1 MNPPLQ
7 TPFDLQ
13 KYREQYLSYLRLEAS
28 NNQKIT
34 NAVMLLK
41 TTGQLPVP
49 PLDVRTT
56 TEKLQDLEGSK
67 VQLRAL
73 LQEVTD
79 GGIAGQIISLLDSDQ
94 ITFALQNWETIQK
107 EMRLKY
113 GRGVPLNVFIV
124 YLNKLIDDTQKAEGV
139 KFGLQLATGNN
150 IVLSANQLF
159 GDYDQLLKELG
170 RLLVQ
175 ANAIMGVDIAQARK
189 VIQDNVQTGLTR
201 ADQAKFN
208 ALPLDQQTTLYNLM
222 NEYYELS
229 VTSEDLLEIIKR
241 LDKAIRD
248 RDMTTVRDIIN
259 KDIIGKLQIDEE
271 TMSNRIKIRQ
281 LISSGQQALL
291 ELPFSEVEIIQQP
304 KPVRT
309 KKEIPRE
316 VRESMEGMLTQ
327 MELQN
332 ALEAGLPTSSIGKP
346 IRTKKPK
353 GPKAPKKIPKEFEIV
368 EEEVEDI
375 GAIGPSSSSSSSV
388 FPKETDFSG
397 LNRLQKIDY
406 LTQRLEQNPGL
417 ILGAEGKNYGMNN
430 VTGKYKRI
438 PSSTTVSIL
447 LKLYS
452 DYITK
457 SQNKTIGSGLHS
469 KMKGKGLVEKPY
481 RQSIAHLIDTSEL
494 DKMERPKMY
503 VPFGRYFVNKHRL
516 NQDGILAFRTPAG
529 NVVPNLSTEKVSS
542 SMANVMKSL
551 IGGGMPEFDNI
562 SGLNEDEKDKLFH
575 ICKNCKVDTPAVPK
589 SFRKGINEKE
599 EDRFNIL
606 RGQIIAGNDSP
617 VIAKEFK
624 IILLKML
631 NSGRIPKRQANEIL
645 QELLILGY

>member
-1 MNPPLQ
+1 MNPPL
-7 TPFDLQ
+7 TKPFDLQ

-28 NNQKIT
+28 NNQKIS

-150 IVLSANQLF
+150 IILSANQLF

-175 ANAIMGVDIAQARK
+175 ANATMGVDIAQARK

-229 VTSEDLLEIIKR
+229 VTSEDLLDIIKR

-248 RDMTTVRDIIN
+248 RDMTSVRDIIN
-259 KDIIGKLQIDEE
+259 NDIIGKLQIDEE
-271 TMSNRIKIRQ
+271 TMSNRIKIRE

-304 KPVRT
+304 KPIQQGAT
-309 KKEIPRE
+309 K
-316 VRESMEGMLTQ
+316 
-327 MELQN
+327 
-332 ALEAGLPTSSIGKP
+332 A
-346 IRTKKPK
+346 KKPK
-353 GPKAPKKIPKEFEIV
+353 KPKVLIIEED
-368 EEEVEDI
+368 EEEDMGET
-375 GAIGPSSSSSSSV
+375 GPSSSSADL
-388 FPKETDFSG
+388 PKGLDFTQMNAKEKTAY
-397 LNRLQKIDY
+397 LN
-406 LTQRLEQNPGL
+406 QRLVKNPDFVLEADGVKYGL
-417 ILGAEGKNYGMNN
+417 TTKRKKIYGN
-430 VTGKYKRI
+430 
-438 PSSTTVSIL
+438 TTVPTL
-447 LKLYS
+447 NKLYD
-452 DYITK
+452 DYIAK
-457 SQNKTIGSGLHS
+457 SQNKTIGNGLKG

>member
-28 NNQKIT
+28 NNQKIS

-94 ITFALQNWETIQK
+94 IAFSLQNWETIQK

-150 IVLSANQLF
+150 IILSGNQLF
-159 GDYDQLLKELG
+159 GDYDQLLKEVI

-175 ANAIMGVDIAQARK
+175 ANATMGINITEARK
-189 VIQDNVQTGLTR
+189 VIQDNIQTGLTR
-201 ADQAKFN
+201 ADQVKFDK
-208 ALPLDQQTTLYNLM
+208 LPLDQQTTLYNLM
-222 NEYYELS
+222 TDYYSFIIPNEQ
-229 VTSEDLLEIIKR
+229 LLTIIQKF
-241 LDKAIRD
+241 DKAIRD
-248 RDMTTVRDIIN
+248 RDMTTVTDII
-259 KDIIGKLQIDEE
+259 KDIIGKFTLDEE
-271 TMSNRIKIRQ
+271 TMSNRVKIRQ
-281 LISSGQQALL
+281 YISSGKQELLAL
-291 ELPFSEVEIIQQP
+291 PSSEVEIKEP
-304 KPVRT
+304 KPVRI
-309 KKEIPRE
+309 KKDIPIE
-316 VRESMEGMLTQ
+316 VRESMEGMLTE
-327 MELQN
+327 MEKEN
-332 ALEAGLPTSSIGKP
+332 ALMKGLPTSSIGKT
-346 IRTKKPK
+346 IRTRKPK
-353 GPKAPKKIPKEFEIV
+353 GPKKSPAETLSEFPKDLEWDNLLLKKQKVDYLNARLAGSPELVLTADEKSYGMNVNGKKKKIP
-368 EEEVEDI
+368 
-375 GAIGPSSSSSSSV
+375 A
-388 FPKETDFSG
+388 
-397 LNRLQKIDY
+397 
-406 LTQRLEQNPGL
+406 
-417 ILGAEGKNYGMNN
+417 
-430 VTGKYKRI
+430 
-438 PSSTTVSIL
+438 STTGTTVL
-447 LKLYS
+447 NKLYM
-452 DYITK
+452 DYIAK
-457 SQNKTIGSGLHS
+457 SENKTIGNGLNG

-481 RQSIAHLIDTSEL
+481 RQSIAHLIDTNEL

-542 SMANVMKSL
+542 SMAKVMKSL

>member
-28 NNQKIT
+28 NNQKIS

-41 TTGQLPVP
+41 STGQLPVP

-56 TEKLQDLEGSK
+56 TEKLADLEGSK

-79 GGIAGQIISLLDSDQ
+79 GGIAGQIVALLDSDQ
-94 ITFALQNWETIQK
+94 IAFSLQNWETIQK

-139 KFGLQLATGNN
+139 QFGLQLATGKN
-150 IVLSANQLF
+150 IVLSSNQLF
-159 GDYDQLLKELG
+159 GDYDQLLKQLG

-175 ANAIMGVDIAQARK
+175 ANATMGVDIAQARK

-222 NEYYELS
+222 NEYYEIS
-229 VTSEDLLEIIKR
+229 VTSEDLLSIVNR

-259 KDIIGKLQIDEE
+259 NDIIGKLQIDEE
-271 TMSNRIKIRQ
+271 TMSNRIKIRE

-332 ALEAGLPTSSIGKP
+332 ALEAGLPTSSIGKT

-353 GPKAPKKIPKEFEIV
+353 GPKPPKKEEETGSSSSADFPKDLEWDTIVLKINKVGYLNARLAENPELILTAEGRSYGMNINGKKKKIP
-368 EEEVEDI
+368 
-375 GAIGPSSSSSSSV
+375 
-388 FPKETDFSG
+388 
-397 LNRLQKIDY
+397 
-406 LTQRLEQNPGL
+406 
-417 ILGAEGKNYGMNN
+417 
-430 VTGKYKRI
+430 
-438 PSSTTVSIL
+438 PSSTNTTVL
-447 LKLYS
+447 NKLYD

-457 SQNKTIGSGLHS
+457 SPNKTIGNGLHS